1 MANFTEK
8 EIKNAF
14 LRLLD
19 EKPLSRITVKQIVE
33 ECGINRNSFYYHF
46 QDIPALIEN
55 IVTDEADR
63 IIADHTD
70 INTIDAALEAVVD
83 FASQNRRAILH
94 IFNSVNR
101 DIFERYLWKVCDYVI
116 STYAGAVFS
125 GVVINEFDREVIFRF
140 YRCEC
145 FGFAIE
151 WMNEQMVGDIQSRI
165 RRFCELHRGIPEE
178 MIRRC
183 SAC

>member
-8 EIKNAF
+8 EIKNVF

-19 EKPLSRITVKQIVE
+19 EKPLTQITVKQIVE
-33 ECGINRNSFYYHF
+33 ECGINRNSFYYHY
-46 QDIPALIEN
+46 QDIPALIEE

-63 IIADHTD
+63 IISAHTD
-70 INTIDAALEAVVD
+70 ISTIDAALEAVVD

-101 DIFERYLWKVCDYVI
+101 DIFERYLWKVCDYVV
-116 STYAGAVFS
+116 SSYGAAAFADVDLN
-125 GVVINEFDREVIFRF
+125 GFDRDVIFRF

-151 WMNEQMVGDIQSRI
+151 WMNEQMTGDIQSRI
-165 RRFCELHRGIPEE
+165 KRFCELHRGVPEE
-178 MIRRC
+178 MIRR
-183 SAC
+183 AGGK